1 VGRAAYKGFRRRR
14 GAARLVLSSSFS
26 PSLSL
31 RVVSVCVWVAAVGFG
46 WGLGGACSCAVGL
59 GRFGVGPVR
68 ALRVVIVMGLF
79 FFPSFPFLSF
89 TPLPRA
95 TRAAAG
101 RLCDVGGES
110 PSAARRSRVHCMWGQ
125 QERFPVSFLFLRR
138 EGAQPRPS
146 SFCQHGTR
154 EHNNT
159 CSRMGHGPRAATT
172 PQKFRRVSSSG
183 SFDLSSANDRVSKKI
198 KR

>member
-1 VGRAAYKGFRRRR
+1 LVGALGVRAR
-14 GAARLVLSSSFS
+14 ARWAWVVLELGPCARSASSSS
-26 PSLSL
+26 
-31 RVVSVCVWVAAVGFG
+31 WA
-46 WGLGGACSCAVGL
+46 
-59 GRFGVGPVR
+59 
-68 ALRVVIVMGLF
+68 F

-183 SFDLSSANDRVSKKI
+183 SFDLSSANDTVLKKN

>member
-1 VGRAAYKGFRRRR
+1 MGRAAYKGFRRRR

-79 FFPSFPFLSF
+79 FSFLPFPFFHTPSPRHTRRRRPPLRRRRRVPVGGSAFACPLHVGSAREVSRFVSFPS
-89 TPLPRA
+89 
-95 TRAAAG
+95 
-101 RLCDVGGES
+101 
-110 PSAARRSRVHCMWGQ
+110 ARRSPAATEFFLSTGNTRTQ
-125 QERFPVSFLFLRR
+125 QYVLTY
-138 EGAQPRPS
+138 GPRPTGS
-146 SFCQHGTR
+146 HNPTEIPTR
-154 EHNNT
+154 QLI
-159 CSRMGHGPRAATT
+159 R
-172 PQKFRRVSSSG
+172 FV
-183 SFDLSSANDRVSKKI
+183 
-198 KR
+198 

>member
-1 VGRAAYKGFRRRR
+1 MGRAAYKGFRRRR

-79 FFPSFPFLSF
+79 FFLPSLSFLSHPFPAPHEPPPAALRRRRRVPVGGSAFACPLHVGSAREVSRFVSFPS
-89 TPLPRA
+89 
-95 TRAAAG
+95 
-101 RLCDVGGES
+101 
-110 PSAARRSRVHCMWGQ
+110 ARRSPAATEFFLSTRNTRTQ
-125 QERFPVSFLFLRR
+125 QYVLTY
-138 EGAQPRPS
+138 GPRPTGS
-146 SFCQHGTR
+146 HNPTEIPTR
-154 EHNNT
+154 QLI
-159 CSRMGHGPRAATT
+159 R
-172 PQKFRRVSSSG
+172 FV
-183 SFDLSSANDRVSKKI
+183 
-198 KR
+198 